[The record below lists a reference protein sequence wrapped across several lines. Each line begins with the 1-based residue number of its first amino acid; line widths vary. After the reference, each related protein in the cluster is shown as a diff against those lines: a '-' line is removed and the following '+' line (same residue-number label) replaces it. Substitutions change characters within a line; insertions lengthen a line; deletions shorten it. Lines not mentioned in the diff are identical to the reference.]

1 MAGAAAFQAG
11 FFRRQGEPRS
21 RSRFAFGWRSDPRRG
36 DLANQGQRRLPARDV
51 EPRAR
56 PTFLD

>member
-21 RSRFAFGWRSDPRRG
+21 RSRLAFACRSDPRRG
-36 DLANQGQRRLPARDV
+36 KISNQGQRRPPSRDV

-56 PTFLD
+56 PTSSD